1 MTRRGLFL
9 TIAAAPLLRADEAQ
23 DIRDFFG
30 QLLSALSE
38 GNADQF
44 MKSFDRSMPGYG
56 MLAAN
61 VEALLARADVQSSV
75 EVLSD
80 EGTDSSRMLELDW
93 FLQIVEVQPAGGTTR
108 RREQAHCTLVRQGK
122 KWRMTRM
129 EPLSLF
135 APPEPPR

>member
-9 TIAAAPLLRADEAQ
+9 IAAAARLLRADEAQ

-44 MKSFDRSMPGYG
+44 LKSFDRSMPGYG
-56 MLAAN
+56 MLAVN
-61 VEALLARADVQSSV
+61 VEALLAQANVQSSV

-93 FLQIVEVQPAGGTTR
+93 VLQVVQVQAAGGATE
-108 RREQAHCTLVRQGK
+108 RRERVHCTLTRKGNK
-122 KWRMTRM
+122 RRITRM

-135 APPEPPR
+135 APPEPR